1 MIIDLNRFVA
11 QEERYWKRLEEILA
25 RSNEDS
31 WREMPVAEVKELDYL
46 YRRAA
51 ADLAR
56 VTSFSAEPEMRQRLE
71 RIVARAY
78 AEIHGART
86 RGGERIRPWRWLA
99 VTLPQ
104 TFRRNLRGYWFACL
118 VTLAGF
124 ALGGFAV
131 AFDPDAKEAI
141 MPFSHLLGDP
151 SERVA
156 EEEAAME
163 DRLSERKAAFAGH
176 LMAHNTKV
184 TLFALALGLTWGLGT
199 VIIVFYN
206 GVILGAVVVDYLL
219 AGEATFL
226 FGWLLPHGIIEI
238 PAILVG
244 AQAGFVLAGAVLG
257 RDDGRP
263 IGARL
268 RAVSGDVTTLA
279 GGAALMLVWA
289 GVVESYLSQYHEPAI
304 PYAWKIAFGVV
315 EGGLL
320 VTYYFF
326 VGRKVKEVAD
336 ER

>member
-1 MIIDLNRFVA
+1 MIIDLTRFVA
-11 QEERYWKRLEEILA
+11 QEEPHWIRLEEMLA
-25 RSNEDS
+25 RLKDDP
-31 WREMPVAEVKELDYL
+31 WRELPLAEAKELDYL

-56 VTSFSAEPEMRQRLE
+56 VASFSAEPEMRQRLE
-71 RIVARAY
+71 QMVARAY
-78 AEIHGART
+78 AEIHGSRR
-86 RGGERIRPWRWLA
+86 RGGQRFRPWQWLA

-104 TFRRNLRGYWFACL
+104 AFRRQIRAGWFACL
-118 VTLAGF
+118 VTLAGCLF
-124 ALGGFAV
+124 GGIAV
-131 AFDPDAKEAI
+131 AVDPEAKDAI
-141 MPFSHLLGDP
+141 MPFSHLHGDP

-156 EEEAAME
+156 QEEAAME
-163 DRLSERKAAFAGH
+163 DRLDGHKAAFAGH

-199 VIIVFYN
+199 LILVFYN
-206 GVILGAVVVDYLL
+206 GVILGAVAVDYMM
-219 AGEATFL
+219 AGETTFL

-268 RAVSGDVTTLA
+268 RAVSADVTTLA

-289 GVVESYLSQYHEPAI
+289 GFVESYLSQYHEPAI
-304 PYAWKIAFGVV
+304 PYALKIAFGVV

-320 VTYYFF
+320 VTYFWF
-326 VGRKVKEVAD
+326 VGRKPATKGAK
-336 ER
+336 R